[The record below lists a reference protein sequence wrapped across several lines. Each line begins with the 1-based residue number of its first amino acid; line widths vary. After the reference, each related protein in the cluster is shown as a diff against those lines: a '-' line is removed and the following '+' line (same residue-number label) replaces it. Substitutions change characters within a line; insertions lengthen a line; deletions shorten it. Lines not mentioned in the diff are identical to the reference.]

1 MTKKSSHTDND
12 GRAAMVDVADKDV
25 TRREAKASITVRLNN
40 EAFEATRENRSKK
53 GDILNT
59 ARLAGIQAAKKTAEL
74 IPLCHPLSIDF
85 ISIDIS
91 LDEKQKLVT
100 IMSHI
105 KCTSR
110 TGVEMEALTACSVAA
125 LTIYDMLK
133 SIQKDIEI
141 TDLFLVEK
149 KGGKSGEYFR
159 SHP

>member
-1 MTKKSSHTDND
+1 MKKSSHTDNS
-12 GRAAMVDVADKDV
+12 GKAAMVDVADKDV
-25 TRREAKASITVRLNN
+25 TRRHARATITVKLNDGTFQ
-40 EAFEATRENRSKK
+40 AVRDNRSKK

-74 IPLCHPLSIDF
+74 IPLCHPLPLDF
-85 ISIDIS
+85 ISIDFS
-91 LDEKQKLVT
+91 LVEKQKLVR
-100 IMSHI
+100 IHSVV

-133 SIQKDIEI
+133 SIQRDIEI

-149 KGGKSGEYFR
+149 KGGKSGEYSR